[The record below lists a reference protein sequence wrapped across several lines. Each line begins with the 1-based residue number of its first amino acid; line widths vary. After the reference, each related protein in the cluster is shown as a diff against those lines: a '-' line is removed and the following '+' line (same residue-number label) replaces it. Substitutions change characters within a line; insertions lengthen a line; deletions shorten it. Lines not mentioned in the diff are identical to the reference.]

1 MIINELIFEDPQA
14 GDALDLELGDTLIET
29 VIDEVRED
37 GIVIRLDETALQ
49 LIMDARRVYVAEAE
63 VKRVKQSEVERTI
76 NDLHQKYRDAATD
89 DERDELA
96 KQIQDYTSQKRAI
109 VPDDWELEEAKYQ
122 GRTVSLGKPFLTP
135 DGPKKRSVYVK
146 NPKGNIVKVSFGDKK
161 MKIKKSNP
169 KRRKSFRARHNCE
182 NPGPRHKARCLAYF
196 FYGHIFCP
204 QVMNSFI
211 LFK

>member
-29 VIDEVRED
+29 VIDEVRLD

-49 LIMDARRVYVAEAE
+49 LIVDARRVYVAESE

-76 NDLHQKYRDAATD
+76 NDLHQKYKEASTD
-89 DERDELA
+89 DERDAIA

-122 GRTVSLGKPFLTP
+122 GREVPLGKPMAG
-135 DGPKKRSVYVK
+135 DVKKSKVYIK
-146 NPKGNIVKVSFGDKK
+146 GPKGNVVKVNFGDKK

-169 KRRKSFRARHNCE
+169 KRRKSFRARHNCD
-182 NPGPRHKARCLAYF
+182 NPGPRWKARYWSCRAW
-196 FYGHIFCP
+196 
-204 QVMNSFI
+204 
-211 LFK
+211 